1 LRRLK
6 DAFLAYY
13 AYYGTY
19 TIDETR
25 SSVTHHIE
33 SSLLP
38 EEHGVSKER
47 FFELEGD
54 RLSLETAPFVE
65 EGERRINRLVWKRM

>member
-1 LRRLK
+1 MK
-6 DAFLAYY
+6 EAFLGYY

-25 SSVTHHIE
+25 GSVTHHIE

-38 EEHGVSKER
+38 EEREVSMER
-47 FFELEGD
+47 FFELDGD
-54 RLSLETAPFVE
+54 RLSLETAPFME
-65 EGERRINRLVWKRM
+65 EGERRINRLVWERM